1 MAATTTKGLRYP
13 QNADAPNIAVAF
25 QNLAE
30 DVDAELDNYL
40 ALSAGNPEDA
50 ARAINFM
57 LGGM

>member
-40 ALSAGNPEDA
+40 ALSAGTPEDA
-50 ARAINFM
+50 ARSISLM